1 MKRLEAVF
9 QKLSAAGLK
18 LKPSKCF
25 FFREE
30 MEYLGHVVSG
40 KGIATNTKKV
50 EAVAK
55 WPTPKTVYDVRSFL
69 GFVGYYRRF
78 IKDFSKIAKPI
89 REVIIGLE
97 NQSKRTAKKTFVEW
111 TEAADFA
118 FEHLKT
124 LCISTPIL
132 AYPDY
137 KLPFVLHTDS
147 SSEGLGAVLY
157 QKQDGK
163 LRVIAY
169 ASRSVSKSESHYPA
183 HKLEFLALKWAVC
196 EKFHEYLYG
205 SNTFEV
211 YTDNNPL
218 TYVLTSAKLDACGQR
233 WVAKLANYTFTIKY
247 KCGLSN
253 VEADALSR
261 ISWPEVLADNEDL
274 DVDFDC
280 MDTHVVNAILTG
292 SRSKSSLIESVSCS
306 SKIIPPELSLD
317 SDSSSNI
324 NWMKKQR
331 ADPNLTVIIKLIES
345 SQLQKRKLHGKD
357 SPEVKS
363 LLRIRKSLKLVKD
376 ILYRKNLHR

>member
-1 MKRLEAVF
+1 M
-9 QKLSAAGLK
+9 
-18 LKPSKCF
+18 
-25 FFREE
+25 
-30 MEYLGHVVSG
+30 
-40 KGIATNTKKV
+40 IT
-50 EAVAK
+50 
-55 WPTPKTVYDVRSFL
+55 
-69 GFVGYYRRF
+69 
-78 IKDFSKIAKPI
+78 
-89 REVIIGLE
+89 GLE

-111 TEAADFA
+111 TEAADSA
-118 FEHLKT
+118 FEHLKK
-124 LCISTPIL
+124 LCTSTPIL

-233 WVAKLANYTFTIKY
+233 WVAKLANYNLTIKY

-253 VEADALSR
+253 VEADALSS
-261 ISWPEVLADNEDL
+261 ISWPDVLADGEDL
-274 DVDFDC
+274 DVDLDY
-280 MDTHVVNAILTG
+280 MDTRVVNAILTG

-306 SKIIPPELSLD
+306 SKMIPPELSLD
-317 SDSSSNI
+317 SDSSSNV
-324 NWMKKQR
+324 NWMKEQR
-331 ADPNLTVIIKLIES
+331 ADPNLTVTIKLIES
-345 SQLQKRKLHGKD
+345 GQLQKRKLHGKD

-363 LLRIRKSLKLVKD
+363 LLRIRKSLRLVKT
-376 ILYRKNLHR
+376 R